1 VKEKL
6 QINDELE
13 ELQERSGGVNAVILM
28 ALGVLIWLI
37 S

>member
-6 QINDELE
+6 QIYDELE
-13 ELQERSGGVNAVILM
+13 DLHERSGGVGAVILM